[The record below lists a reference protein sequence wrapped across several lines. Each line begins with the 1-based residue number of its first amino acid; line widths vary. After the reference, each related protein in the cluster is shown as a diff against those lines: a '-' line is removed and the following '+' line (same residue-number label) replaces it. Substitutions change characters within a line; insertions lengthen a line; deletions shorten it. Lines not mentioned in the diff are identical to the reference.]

1 MLFPSSFSSFLF
13 FYRYLP
19 AYNVYRHIQDFCHFQ
34 NRINMVSDRSCHMMC
49 WSRLTPSV
57 AELSCPN
64 RETCSHIGIAKGK
77 DRTILIDTLC
87 SNKFK
92 VTVFILRNSKIC
104 NISDRRIKLRQISAA
119 RLAMKTST
127 IFMDGFFACEI
138 SASPDPE
145 WPIIQISSL
154 KSIEYIS
161 ES

>member
-1 MLFPSSFSSFLF
+1 
-13 FYRYLP
+13 
-19 AYNVYRHIQDFCHFQ
+19 
-34 NRINMVSDRSCHMMC
+34 MMC

-64 RETCSHIGIAKGK
+64 GETCSHVCIAKGK

-104 NISDRRIKLRQISAA
+104 NISNRRIKLRQISAA

-127 IFMDGFFACEI
+127 IFMDGF
-138 SASPDPE
+138 SPAKYQHL
-145 WPIIQISSL
+145 PIRSGR
-154 KSIEYIS
+154 
-161 ES
+161 

>member
-1 MLFPSSFSSFLF
+1 
-13 FYRYLP
+13 
-19 AYNVYRHIQDFCHFQ
+19 
-34 NRINMVSDRSCHMMC
+34 MMC

-64 RETCSHIGIAKGK
+64 GETCSHVCIAKGK

-92 VTVFILRNSKIC
+92 MTVFILRNSKIC
-104 NISDRRIKLRQISAA
+104 NISDWRIKLRQISAA
-119 RLAMKTST
+119 RLAMKN
-127 IFMDGFFACEI
+127 INGFFACEI